1 METSA
6 ATSLFDSDEFAVRAS
21 RRRFEDT
28 IFARAE
34 ELLGATIENPGDIE
48 LRSEVTIELEEPDP
62 DLLLRAFASEF
73 LFLRDAYGWLLRP
86 VAVEVESCAEGLRL
100 RARLE
105 GECFD
110 PERHHRV
117 VERRPQL
124 VARRDR

>member
-6 ATSLFDSDEFAVRAS
+6 ATSFFDSDELAVRA
-21 RRRFEDT
+21 RRRHLEDT

-34 ELLGATIENPGDIE
+34 ELLGAMIENPGDIE
-48 LRSEVTIELEEPDP
+48 PRTEVTIELEEPSLDF
-62 DLLLRAFASEF
+62 LLHAFTSEF

-86 VAVEVESCAEGLRL
+86 VAVEVEPCAEGLRL

-105 GECFD
+105 GECLD
-110 PERHHRV
+110 PERHRRV

>member
-6 ATSLFDSDEFAVRAS
+6 ATSFFDSDELAARAR
-21 RRRFEDT
+21 RRRFEDA

-34 ELLGATIENPGDIE
+34 ELLGAMIENPGDVEPRI
-48 LRSEVTIELEEPDP
+48 EVTIELEEPTL
-62 DLLLRAFASEF
+62 DLLLGAFASEF

-86 VAVEVESCAEGLRL
+86 VAVEVEPRAEGLRL

-105 GECFD
+105 GECLD

-117 VERRPQL
+117 VERRAQL
-124 VARRDR
+124 VARRE